1 MRSKAHLSQ
10 SSPHIMEDDSDD
22 DQVLLERKE
31 YKETKNTSVP
41 KTPTRSGKRPDC
53 VEVPIGTKLKFEC
66 PETPEIEECS
76 VPTLHSNLF
85 KYKGPS
91 QKEEVL
97 LAVMDAN
104 LNELKEGEKQLPD
117 LCEKWVES
125 AADILTGAPPHLPP
139 L

>member
-1 MRSKAHLSQ
+1 MRSKAHLNQ

-41 KTPTRSGKRPDC
+41 KAPTQSSKRPDH
-53 VEVPIGTKLKFEC
+53 VEVPIGTKLKFERPKT
-66 PETPEIEECS
+66 PETEECS
-76 VPTLHSNLF
+76 VPTLHSDLF

-97 LAVMDAN
+97 LAVIDVN
-104 LNELKEGEKQLPD
+104 LNELKEGEEQLPN
-117 LCEKWVES
+117 L
-125 AADILTGAPPHLPP
+125 
-139 L
+139 